1 MYVRSHI
8 ENVSGTNKYI
18 YINTDDA
25 TKKKYIR
32 ENKIYYPIKKYKGI
46 YSLQKKRGGAP
57 PTSSVDA
64 SIDVK
69 LHLYGIKGADGKDSK
84 DAQIFD
90 TNINMKN
97 IVLNTED
104 TTYKSIIKDNKIYIF
119 NKGSDLID
127 TIKGLLIKD
136 NVSSEYGIIY
146 INHYVIIKNNTE
158 QFKVYYKKI
167 SEPVNIINKL
177 LINYKSFYNIIYIRN
192 NKIDSNSNQGEYF
205 LTIYSITDDVNTIL
219 PTDYEEYIEEQ
230 YNKLYNSTLD
240 KLNEI
245 YR

>member
-57 PTSSVDA
+57 PPSSLDA

-69 LHLYGIKGADGKDSK
+69 LHLYGKVSK

-90 TNINMKN
+90 TNINLNN
-97 IVLNTED
+97 IVLNTDD

-119 NKGSDLID
+119 NKGSDLIG
-127 TIKGLLIKD
+127 TIKGLLNGD
-136 NVSSEYGIIY
+136 DSVSSKYGIIY

-167 SEPVNIINKL
+167 SEPVNIIIDKL
-177 LINYKSFYNIIYIRN
+177 LINYKSFYNIIYKRN
-192 NKIDSNSNQGEYF
+192 NKIDSNSNPNQGEYF
-205 LTIYSITDDVNTIL
+205 LTIFSITDDVNTIL
-219 PTDYEEYIEEQ
+219 PTDYQEYTEEQ